1 MVWIALMLLG
11 FTLFVVALNT
21 AGHRWGKDHW
31 RSPRGRGPSYQR
43 WLDAATL
50 DGRTAATSPPAAA
63 VSTAVLGAWRVAL
76 DGSGFHVFSSWLV
89 FPVFLSFLLPIWSLS
104 FATTA
109 LGGEREAGSLLWL
122 VTRPIPRPAIYLAQ
136 YLALLPWS
144 LGLNLGGFGLLCL
157 AAGWPGALAFQ
168 LYWPAVLWATLA
180 FCALFH
186 LFAACFRRPAV
197 VGIVYVF
204 FLETILGNMPGTM
217 KRISINYYTRCL
229 MFDAASAYGVQPDK
243 PSIYLPVSGTI
254 AWWVL
259 VGGTLALLAAGM
271 IVFARAQ
278 YREES

>member
-1 MVWIALMLLG
+1 M
-11 FTLFVVALNT
+11 
-21 AGHRWGKDHW
+21 DHW
-31 RSPRGRGPSYQR
+31 RSPRRLGPSYQQ
-43 WLDAATL
+43 WLNATTLDA
-50 DGRTAATSPPAAA
+50 RTAAVTPPASA
-63 VSTAVLGAWRVAL
+63 VSAAVLGAWRAAL
-76 DGSGFHVFSSWLV
+76 ERSSFHVFSSWLV

-104 FATTA
+104 FATVA
-109 LGGEREAGSLLWL
+109 LGGEREAGSLIWL

-204 FLETILGNMPGTM
+204 FLETFLGNMPGTM
-217 KRISINYYTRCL
+217 KRISINYYTRCV
-229 MFDAASAYGVQPDK
+229 MFEAAGAYGVHPAK
-243 PSIYLPVSGTI
+243 ASVYLPVSGTT
-254 AWWVL
+254 ASWVL
-259 VGGTLALLAAGM
+259 VGGTVVLLAVGM
-271 IVFARAQ
+271 IVFARAE
-278 YREES
+278 YGAES